1 MTLDEAI
8 KHAEEV
14 ADKKDREKQKW
25 ERWLENDS
33 DYRAMAEKVNC
44 ELCAKEHR
52 QLVGWL
58 KELKRY
64 RETNTV
70 SIDGVL
76 YMAAEPKLKTIHGK
90 TGEVVIGG
98 FKEVH
103 DDPGV

>member
-14 ADKKDREKQKW
+14 ANAN
-25 ERWLENDS
+25 ERLCETVHPSMQLS
-33 DYRAMAEKVNC
+33 DYGK
-44 ELCAKEHR
+44 CAKEHR

-64 RETNTV
+64 REANTV
-70 SIDGVL
+70 CIDGIL
-76 YMAAEPKLKTIHGK
+76 YQSKHPTLKTIHGK

-98 FKEVH
+98 FKEVKSRCRKLQ
-103 DDPGV
+103 

>member
-14 ADKKDREKQKW
+14 AEEKESEAQD
-25 ERWLENDS
+25 LEYSKLDWKHEANQC
-33 DYRAMAEKVNC
+33 AE
-44 ELCAKEHR
+44 CAKEHR
-52 QLVGWL
+52 QLAAWL

-76 YMAAEPKLKTIHGK
+76 YRAAEPKLKTIHGK

-103 DDPGV
+103 DDIG